1 MKCNVTSHLKN
12 CENLSIKYIQ
22 QSESAMSNLFNCRV
36 QVIVSIVRN
45 VMPQY
50 SMKQD
55 FLRYNIFTS
64 DYVCMNTQKIKGD
77 SEEITSLPKIHTRTW
92 WTTHITSMITKNKPH
107 AHASPVSFAY
117 HESHHDSYSQFPQS
131 PLGNLG
137 PQPSLCVLNT
147 KEKKRPADYKSG
159 YLCEW
164 D

>member
-1 MKCNVTSHLKN
+1 MISQVFIKCNATSHLKN

-64 DYVCMNTQKIKGD
+64 NYVCMNTQKSRVIQRKLHHCQKSILERD
-77 SEEITSLPKIHTRTW
+77 ELHTSPQSSPKINHMLMHHQSHLHTMKV
-92 WTTHITSMITKNKPH
+92 ITILIP
-107 AHASPVSFAY
+107 SF
-117 HESHHDSYSQFPQS
+117 HSHH
-131 PLGNLG
+131 LE
-137 PQPSLCVLNT
+137 T
-147 KEKKRPADYKSG
+147 
-159 YLCEW
+159 W
-164 D
+164 DHNRRFVY